1 MNRDRVASEKLLKS
15 LEGEGFKAIF
25 LTVDAA
31 VPGKRE
37 LDQRA
42 KGDFSVRKLAAC
54 QTEKCLRPSLVS
66 TGSRTWKIS
75 GGNRSRRRTCEINT
89 AEG

>member
-15 LEGEGFKAIF
+15 LEGEGFRAVF

-42 KGDFSVRKLAAC
+42 KGDFSVRKQQPAC
-54 QTEKCLRPSLVS
+54 LTEYMLTVVPHIYRVPHMEDQ
-66 TGSRTWKIS
+66 
-75 GGNRSRRRTCEINT
+75 RR
-89 AEG
+89 GQV

>member
-1 MNRDRVASEKLLKS
+1 MNRDRSASEKLIKS

-37 LDQRA
+37 LDRRA
-42 KGDFSVRKLAAC
+42 KGDFMVR
-54 QTEKCLRPSLVS
+54 
-66 TGSRTWKIS
+66 
-75 GGNRSRRRTCEINT
+75 
-89 AEG
+89 

>member
-15 LEGEGFKAIF
+15 LAGEGFKAIF

-42 KGDFSVRKLAAC
+42 KGDFSVRK
-54 QTEKCLRPSLVS
+54 
-66 TGSRTWKIS
+66 
-75 GGNRSRRRTCEINT
+75 
-89 AEG
+89 